1 MDVEPSI
8 LQPHRRSVDVESV
21 FSSPTDS
28 RISPPALQNACS
40 SDYSALA
47 TDERAVHRGNV
58 GLPDSRQNS
67 VSAPA
72 PSVLI
77 VGSGPA
83 GLFAACELLRHGV
96 KPRVVERRL
105 APHHEARG
113 TALQPAVLE
122 IIDRAGLIEPF
133 LRAGVHIR
141 QVHLLGPGLQELAAV
156 NFAGIGCKYEF
167 QCSLPQWRTEAILRE
182 RLESLGVRIE
192 FGTEVKSIE
201 DDPAGLRVTL
211 DAGGRS
217 EVVTTAYVLGAGG
230 ARSVTRHSMQ
240 EHLEGD
246 TYDGRYIVADL
257 KLGLSYQPE
266 CGRVIVG
273 PTGFVLVSPLPDDRW
288 LIFVNRDETD
298 TQPEPPTAEEL
309 AALLNARVGVEVGL
323 HDLRWVSYFKMHK
336 RASERLSD
344 GRRFLLGDAGH
355 LSSPLGGEGV
365 NAAFM
370 DAADIAWK
378 LALVVR
384 GTAKPSLLDSY
395 AAERVSPAGSLSL
408 PSADTHGRVMGL
420 IAMCAGDRAPVLP
433 PAGPAETTAVMR
445 RRSVL
450 DVSYAGSALVGQ
462 AGAVVEGPSAGDRF
476 PARCRL
482 SGTCH
487 HLIVFGEAPR
497 LHYLR
502 ARWDKLVSIVDAAS
516 AHFDATEAGVPNG
529 GAVLV
534 RPDGFIGFRAAP
546 ADETAMA
553 ALDAHLTTYLV
564 PSR

>member
-1 MDVEPSI
+1 VHNRDIKIIIGILEPDR
-8 LQPHRRSVDVESV
+8 QPVG
-21 FSSPTDS
+21 
-28 RISPPALQNACS
+28 PPALRNACS

-47 TDERAVHRGNV
+47 TDERAVQRGHV
-58 GLPDSRQNS
+58 GLLDSHQNS
-67 VSAPA
+67 VSAPT

-105 APHHEARG
+105 APHGETRG

-122 IIDRAGLIEPF
+122 ILDRAGLIEPF
-133 LRAGVHIR
+133 LRAGVRIR
-141 QVHLLGPGLQELAAV
+141 RVQLLGPNLQEIATAK
-156 NFAGIGCKYEF
+156 FADIGCKYEF

-182 RLESLGVRIE
+182 HLASLGVKIE
-192 FGTEVKSIE
+192 YGTEVKSIDE
-201 DDPAGLRVTL
+201 DPDGLRVML
-211 DAGGRS
+211 ENGGRT
-217 EVVTTAYVLGAGG
+217 EVLATAYVLGAGG
-230 ARSVTRHSMQ
+230 AHSVTRHSMQ
-240 EHLEGD
+240 EHLAGD
-246 TYDGRYIVADL
+246 TYDGRYIVADARIRL
-257 KLGLSYQPE
+257 PCPPE

-273 PTGFVLVSPLPDDRW
+273 RNGFGLLSPLPDDRW

-298 TQPEPPTAEEL
+298 TRLEPPTAEEL
-309 AALLNARVGVEVGL
+309 AALLNARVGVDVGL
-323 HDLRWVSYFKMHK
+323 HDLRWVSYFNMHK

-395 AAERVSPAGSLSL
+395 AAERGVADHHVLEVS
-408 PSADTHGRVMGL
+408 DQIHGFVMEL
-420 IAMCAGDRAPVLP
+420 IAMCDGDRAPVLP
-433 PAGPAETTAVMR
+433 PADPAESMAVMR
-445 RRSVL
+445 RRSML

-462 AGAVVEGPSAGDRF
+462 AGAVVERPSAGDRF

-482 SGTCH
+482 GGTCH

-497 LHYLR
+497 LDYLR
-502 ARWDKLVSIVDAAS
+502 ARWDKLISIIDAGS
-516 AHFDATEAGVPNG
+516 AQFDATEAGVPNG

-546 ADETAMA
+546 ADETAMD